1 MRDQPRAPELID
13 AVSEF
18 LQRDVMPRLT
28 GRVAFHTRV
37 AVNVLAIIRRE
48 ITEGPQAEGR
58 ELARLK
64 DLLHAEGDVETLNG
78 KLCDEIAAGD
88 IAWDDPK
95 LLEHLWATTIDTLAI
110 DQPNYATYRRQS
122 GAAPAK

>member
-48 ITEGPQAEGR
+48 LTEGPQAEGR

-64 DLLHAEGDVETLNG
+64 DLLHADGDVEALNT
-78 KLCDEIAAGD
+78 KLCDMIAAGD
-88 IAWDDPK
+88 VAWDDPK
-95 LLEHLWATTIDTLAI
+95 LLEHLWDTILDTLAI
-110 DQPNYATYRRQS
+110 DQPNYGTYRRQS
-122 GAAPAK
+122 AGAKT